1 MAKGKGAPG
10 RGEQKGAFRPQ
21 KKGSAKGDARG
32 QASDRILAEAKS
44 FMETGKYSRA
54 ASSLKE
60 VLEEEPQNR
69 DALRLSATLQLKL
82 GGRMGARAA
91 FESLAQNAIAD
102 RNYREAESLLREYL
116 EVGQRYVPFL
126 ELLGEVL
133 EASGDSSGAAAEFG
147 KAIDILVVDED
158 PDLTTKGAE
167 LYDKILQLDSQGLV
181 AQRFAGRFSSQPIGF
196 APSSDLPAPPTWGE
210 EQVEQSPG
218 AGAPKP
224 WEGNAAPAPF
234 PWEAEGSPAAPLTL
248 RLDSE
253 PAPPSLAPVTQEPSH
268 PTEPIEP
275 ETFAD
280 PQLPESAGSAP
291 TAPKFEFAERS
302 LSYAPHPDGLTSTS
316 QLGPETRP
324 SVDDTRSFDDPTPDE
339 PFPPMLSMDADEGA
353 AHSPDL
359 FPFGPPSDYE
369 LMAPPEPGSRADG
382 LDESLLRA
390 REEPRPVAPRKAAR
404 RSLNLFPTV
413 ARIIWGIAGL
423 FRLAFTSVRAF
434 VTLCV
439 WVVAGAAALALLA
452 VTFVSLIWIVMEETP
467 DKKFQTFSNLPAKR
481 LSVSQRNGYLMLGG
495 LGTVSTSE
503 PIRVTRGRTL
513 GWRAEDSGSIGPQGF
528 EQVAGSLSDW
538 YATKDPA
545 AQFQRRVPLLGKWR
559 TRYGS
564 LLREYGGWIGEPF
577 EDLGYG
583 LVEAPDEHY
592 ILAMHRLYVAEGF
605 TGGLTAGILRLQGDL
620 ETWRQAFA
628 LSRTLRLKSMAA
640 EAMQDD
646 LAVLSGLLARRR
658 LDAALLPALSDMAR
672 PLGRVERSM
681 RWPMRSQ
688 FILEMESMLV
698 HLKSRPSG
706 ERAFYQEVLTHLPL
720 PTQHILNGHAKYYG
734 ALAGHDSA
742 VKREGDPRKG
752 MPQRY
757 RFVHTP
763 PKTFADKVKN
773 PIDNVILVGEPR
785 VDWEDLIGR
794 MTELEARFRL
804 ATLQARLRKRSLV
817 RDPVSRIVKLGQKFY
832 DPFTGFPMLFNG
844 SKTVLYSVGRD
855 GTDNDG
861 DSSLDVSVPI
871 RVR

>member
-1 MAKGKGAPG
+1 
-10 RGEQKGAFRPQ
+10 
-21 KKGSAKGDARG
+21 
-32 QASDRILAEAKS
+32 
-44 FMETGKYSRA
+44 METGKYSRA
-54 ASSLKE
+54 ASALKE
-60 VLEEEPQNR
+60 ALEQDPQNR

-102 RNYREAESLLREYL
+102 QDYREAESLLREYL

-133 EASGDSSGAAAEFG
+133 ESSGDSSGAAAEYG

-167 LYDKILQLDSQGLV
+167 LYDKIRRLDPQGLV
-181 AQRFAGRFSSQPIGF
+181 TERFAGRFSSHPIGF
-196 APSSDLPAPPTWGE
+196 SPSFDPPAPPPRDE
-210 EQVEQSPG
+210 QQVEDSPG

-224 WEGNAAPAPF
+224 WEGKAAPAPF
-234 PWEAEGSPAAPLTL
+234 PWEAEGRPASSGKGLAAPLEL
-248 RLDSE
+248 RLASK
-253 PAPPSLAPVTQEPSH
+253 PAPPPLAPAIQEPSH
-268 PTEPIEP
+268 PTEPNEP
-275 ETFAD
+275 ETSAE
-280 PQLPESAGSAP
+280 PPLPASDWSVP
-291 TAPKFEFAERS
+291 TAPRFGSAGEPPSDA
-302 LSYAPHPDGLTSTS
+302 LHPDVLTVTS
-316 QLGPETRP
+316 QPEPETMP
-324 SVDDTRSFDDPTPDE
+324 SLDDTPSFDDPMPAE
-339 PFPPMLSMDADEGA
+339 SLPPMLSMDADEPA

-359 FPFGPPSDYE
+359 FSFGPSSDYE
-369 LMAPPEPGSRADG
+369 LMAPPEPGSREFG
-382 LDESLLRA
+382 IDESLLRA
-390 REEPRPVAPRKAAR
+390 KEEPRPVAPRKGAR

-413 ARIIWGIAGL
+413 ASILWGIVGL
-423 FRLAFTSVRAF
+423 VRWAFTSVRAF

-439 WVVAGAAALALLA
+439 WVCAGTAVLALLA
-452 VTFVSLIWIVMEETP
+452 VTFVSLIWIGMEETP
-467 DKKFQTFSNLPAKR
+467 NKPFQTFSNLPAKR

-513 GWRAEDSGSIGPQGF
+513 EWRAEDSGAIGPQGF
-528 EQVAGSLSDW
+528 EKVAGSLPDW

-559 TRYGS
+559 ARYGS
-564 LLREYGGWIGEPF
+564 LLREYGGWIGESF

-592 ILAMHRLYVAEGF
+592 ILAIHRLYVAEGF

-628 LSRTLRLKSMAA
+628 LSRSLRLKLMAA

-658 LDAALLPALSDMAR
+658 LDAALLPALRDMAR
-672 PLGRVERSM
+672 PLGRAERSM

-688 FILEMESMLV
+688 FILEMESMRV
-698 HLKSRPSG
+698 HLKSQPSG
-706 ERAFYQEVLTHLPL
+706 ERSFYQEALTHLPL
-720 PTQHILNGHAKYYG
+720 PTQYILNGHAKYYE

-752 MPQRY
+752 TPQRY
-757 RFVHTP
+757 RFVRTP
-763 PKTFADKVKN
+763 PKTFADKIKN
-773 PIDNVILVGEPR
+773 PIDNVILAGEHR
-785 VDWEDLIGR
+785 VDWEDIIGR